1 MDKATRVMSGTW
13 AEVWLDGVKVAE
25 TYKMQAKRTYNKEK
39 VPMCG
44 QMEVDTKITNIEGT
58 GSIGLYKVSSRMNEL
73 VGDVVSQG
81 HDPRFTIISKLDDP
95 DAWGAERVALYN
107 CSFDDETIADWEAG
121 VIGKTEHPFTFTKR
135 EFLDT
140 VKPR

>member
-1 MDKATRVMSGTW
+1 M
-13 AEVWLDGVKVAE
+13 
-25 TYKMQAKRTYNKEK
+25 
-39 VPMCG
+39 
-44 QMEVDTKITNIEGT
+44 
-58 GSIGLYKVSSRMNEL
+58 
-73 VGDVVSQG
+73 
-81 HDPRFTIISKLDDP
+81 
-95 DAWGAERVALYN
+95 ALYN